1 MILNEGECWYMN
13 FNLPHSLHN
22 KSKMDR
28 VHLVIDANVNSWV
41 QQLFLS
47 AEIKNKKEIADP
59 PKHTKE
65 EQLQIMAH
73 LRNMNTEI
81 SIKLADEIEASFLR
95 R

>member
-1 MILNEGECWYMN
+1 
-13 FNLPHSLHN
+13 
-22 KSKMDR
+22 MDR